1 MAEPLTDIAQSA
13 DTEHSMNRGMHAA
26 RYVIRLMA
34 AALNNDDSQT
44 ELSSTV
50 IRKPA
55 DASWEQVYAIMSFH
69 GVEALCLTGLSTIM
83 TADMIADIP
92 QEIMDRWHHAA
103 DLTLYR
109 QLAFDAERNAFLEEF
124 SAVGLSWITLKG
136 IDIATYYP
144 QPGLRSMGDQDLVIG
159 YVGNDSGDGDDT
171 DDAHRA
177 ETVIRRVMTNRG
189 YTCDADWDR
198 ELSFTNARNGLHFE
212 FHRKITSEGEQLE
225 GLYSRA
231 VVDHYADPWALAM
244 PYGIDEQSMTAAS
257 MTAASRSEPVRRG
270 RGYRLT
276 PDEEYL
282 YHVVHM
288 WKHYNSAGFG
298 LRFLA
303 DTLVM
308 LRRYDREFNAS
319 YIHTMLE
326 TLGISE
332 FENTVRNLT
341 LAVLGSTTGTWNI
354 GTSESAMLREI
365 AESGVYGTQ
374 SMKIE
379 KRINRRLAETGNGES
394 PRMSAEPDA
403 TLLTRSS
410 SGARSGGIRF
420 VLWYWWHRAFPDKAW
435 VEQYHPRWSS
445 LPARLTIL
453 PLIRLS
459 GALRHRQALSE
470 EIRRTLRRRRP
481 RRR

>member
-1 MAEPLTDIAQSA
+1 
-13 DTEHSMNRGMHAA
+13 MNRGMHAA

-34 AALNNDDSQT
+34 AALNNDDFQT
-44 ELSSTV
+44 GSSSV
-50 IRKPA
+50 VLRKPA
-55 DASWEQVYAIMSFH
+55 DASWEQIYAIMSFH
-69 GVEALCLTGLSTIM
+69 GVEALCLMGLSTAM

-92 QEIMDRWHHAA
+92 QEIMGRWRHAA

-109 QLAFDAERNAFLEEF
+109 QLAFDAERNAFLKEF
-124 SAVGLSWITLKG
+124 SAAGLSWITLKG

-144 QPGLRSMGDQDLVIG
+144 RPGLRSMGDQDLVIG
-159 YVGNDSGDGDDT
+159 SARNDSGDGGDT

-244 PYGIDEQSMTAAS
+244 PYGTDEQYA
-257 MTAASRSEPVRRG
+257 TAASRSEPVRRG

-308 LRRYDREFNAS
+308 LRRYEREFNTS

-341 LAVLGSTTGTWNI
+341 LTVLGSTTGTWNI

-365 AESGVYGTQ
+365 AASGVYGTQ
-374 SMKIE
+374 SMRIE
-379 KRINRRLAETGNGES
+379 KRINRRLAETVSDES
-394 PRMSAEPDA
+394 PGTPAMPGAPLP
-403 TLLTRSS
+403 TQPP
-410 SGARSGGIRF
+410 SGNKSDSDRPGDIRF
-420 VLWYWWHRAFPDKAW
+420 VLWYWWRRAFPDKAW

-445 LPARLTIL
+445 LPARLTVL